1 LLEERSRLLEQAQ
14 RELEEARKEAKK
26 QKASAAGP
34 EVVWED
40 KQGDVYVAEVTGARG
55 GDLRDLS
62 DKLRGQQAARA
73 VIVAS
78 ADEGKVGLV
87 VNLDNSLAE
96 LDAVKIVRELGP
108 IIGGGG
114 GGRPT
119 LAEAGGKNVDA
130 VRKALE
136 TGRDSLASALS

>member
-1 LLEERSRLLEQAQ
+1 
-14 RELEEARKEAKK
+14 
-26 QKASAAGP
+26 
-34 EVVWED
+34 VWED
-40 KQGDVYVAEVTGARG
+40 SQGKVYVAEVKGARG
-55 GDLRDLS
+55 SELRDLS
-62 DKLRGQQAARA
+62 DRLRGQRDALA
-73 VIVAS
+73 VILAS

-130 VRKALE
+130 VRAALE
-136 TGRDSLASALS
+136 AGRDRLAASIA